1 MPIRVLP
8 KTPAPAPAQG
18 TRGRGIMDAFQRYGD
33 RFEGTSEDKMDL
45 DIAKAMKEPGSS
57 TRMNVWMKAIDMA
70 NEGRVPTRDM
80 FRSDEEF
87 RYFQKVYTDAVDVVE
102 NMGTPAF
109 EKEDLG
115 KRIIGLEDQLAT
127 AQAGGIGL
135 DRITQGYKHPAEM
148 IAMKLRAKDGLYQK
162 NLEKM
167 KEQYNMSSSRPEIQQ
182 YNMSSGRPEI
192 QQYNMSSGSPEI
204 KYIYAQGG
212 RAGFAQGGRTGY
224 QAGTSVQQIQPAQFI
239 QDVGYDYAKQLAAT
253 TAVPL
258 QTSQFAP
265 AVAQQTGLQQQATQ
279 DVTAGLG
286 AYQPYLTGAG
296 TAGVTAPGAAAM
308 GAQAYTGL
316 GQAAGLT
323 GTGAGTGAG
332 SIASYMSPYQ
342 QQVID
347 TSLAEFDR
355 QAAMRQQGI
364 SDAAVQLGGY
374 GGGREGVMQAEY
386 QTQSDRNSALLE
398 AQMQQ
403 QGFGQAAGLRQ
414 QDYLNQM
421 GLAQAQQGLGSYQAG
436 LGAATQQQL
445 GADVGLAGRVG
456 SANQAQAQAEL
467 DAIREANRL
476 AAYEPIERLG
486 MYGTGVTGLMGGYP
500 GQYQFSSQPGP
511 TPLQSALGIA
521 SVAGGLYGNIYGPMR
536 PKTT

>member
-1 MPIRVLP
+1 MP
-8 KTPAPAPAQG
+8 
-18 TRGRGIMDAFQRYGD
+18 GI
-33 RFEGTSEDKMDL
+33 TDL
-45 DIAKAMKEPGSS
+45 
-57 TRMNVWMKAIDMA
+57 
-70 NEGRVPTRDM
+70 
-80 FRSDEEF
+80 
-87 RYFQKVYTDAVDVVE
+87 
-102 NMGTPAF
+102 
-109 EKEDLG
+109 
-115 KRIIGLEDQLAT
+115 KRQ
-127 AQAGGIGL
+127 
-135 DRITQGYKHPAEM
+135 
-148 IAMKLRAKDGLYQK
+148 
-162 NLEKM
+162 
-167 KEQYNMSSSRPEIQQ
+167 
-182 YNMSSGRPEI
+182 
-192 QQYNMSSGSPEI
+192 
-204 KYIYAQGG
+204 
-212 RAGFAQGGRTGY
+212 GY

-265 AVAQQTGLQQQATQ
+265 AVAGQTGLQEQATTAA
-279 DVTAGLG
+279 TAGLG

-316 GQAAGLT
+316 GQAAGLQGPMT
-323 GTGAGTGAG
+323 GQQLTD
-332 SIASYMSPYQ
+332 YMSPYQ

-364 SDAAVQLGGY
+364 SDAAVALGGY

-386 QTQSDRNSALLE
+386 QTQSDRNRAMLQAGL
-398 AQMQQ
+398 QQ
-403 QGFGQAAGLRQ
+403 QGFTQAQGARQ

-445 GADVGLAGRVG
+445 GADVGLAGQVG

-521 SVAGGLYGNIYGPMR
+521 STAGGLYGNIFGPQR
-536 PKTT
+536 PKFTR

>member
-1 MPIRVLP
+1 MP
-8 KTPAPAPAQG
+8 
-18 TRGRGIMDAFQRYGD
+18 GI
-33 RFEGTSEDKMDL
+33 TDL
-45 DIAKAMKEPGSS
+45 
-57 TRMNVWMKAIDMA
+57 
-70 NEGRVPTRDM
+70 
-80 FRSDEEF
+80 
-87 RYFQKVYTDAVDVVE
+87 
-102 NMGTPAF
+102 
-109 EKEDLG
+109 
-115 KRIIGLEDQLAT
+115 KRQ
-127 AQAGGIGL
+127 
-135 DRITQGYKHPAEM
+135 
-148 IAMKLRAKDGLYQK
+148 
-162 NLEKM
+162 
-167 KEQYNMSSSRPEIQQ
+167 
-182 YNMSSGRPEI
+182 
-192 QQYNMSSGSPEI
+192 
-204 KYIYAQGG
+204 
-212 RAGFAQGGRTGY
+212 GY

-265 AVAQQTGLQQQATQ
+265 AVAGQTALQQQATGMLGEP
-279 DVTAGLG
+279 TGLG

-296 TAGVTAPGAAAM
+296 ATGVTAPGAAAM

-316 GQAAGLT
+316 GQAAGLQGPMT
-323 GTGAGTGAG
+323 GQQLTD
-332 SIASYMSPYQ
+332 YMSPYQ

-364 SDAAVQLGGY
+364 SDAAVALGGY

-386 QTQSDRNSALLE
+386 QTQSDRNRAMLQ

-403 QGFGQAAGLRQ
+403 QGFTQAQGARQ
-414 QDYLNQM
+414 QDYLNRM

-456 SANQAQAQAEL
+456 AADQAQAQAEL
-467 DAIREANRL
+467 DAIREANRM

-500 GQYQFSSQPGP
+500 GQYQSSVQPGP
-511 TPLQSALGIA
+511 TPLQSALGIG
-521 SVAGGLYGNIYGPMR
+521 SVLGGMYGNIMGPLR
-536 PKTT
+536 GSKT

>member
-1 MPIRVLP
+1 
-8 KTPAPAPAQG
+8 
-18 TRGRGIMDAFQRYGD
+18 
-33 RFEGTSEDKMDL
+33 
-45 DIAKAMKEPGSS
+45 MKERYEWSPAAGPD
-57 TRMNVWMKAIDMA
+57 TPV
-70 NEGRVPTRDM
+70 GRD
-80 FRSDEEF
+80 
-87 RYFQKVYTDAVDVVE
+87 
-102 NMGTPAF
+102 
-109 EKEDLG
+109 DLY
-115 KRIIGLEDQLAT
+115 RIELSE
-127 AQAGGIGL
+127 
-135 DRITQGYKHPAEM
+135 
-148 IAMKLRAKDGLYQK
+148 
-162 NLEKM
+162 
-167 KEQYNMSSSRPEIQQ
+167 
-182 YNMSSGRPEI
+182 
-192 QQYNMSSGSPEI
+192 SP
-204 KYIYAQGG
+204 KFADGG
-212 RAGFAQGGRTGY
+212 RANYSQGGRTGY

-265 AVAQQTGLQQQATQ
+265 AVAQQTGLQQQATTAA
-279 DVTAGLG
+279 TAGLG

-296 TAGVTAPGAAAM
+296 AAGVAPGAAPM
-308 GAQAYTGL
+308 GAEAYAGL

-386 QTQSDRNSALLE
+386 QTQSDRNRAMLQAGL
-398 AQMQQ
+398 QQ
-403 QGFGQAAGLRQ
+403 QGFQQAQGARQ

-445 GADVGLAGRVG
+445 GADVGLASRVG
-456 SANQAQAQAEL
+456 AAGQAQAQAEL
-467 DAIREANRL
+467 DAIREANRM
-476 AAYEPIERLG
+476 AAFEPIERLG

-521 SVAGGLYGNIYGPMR
+521 TVGGGVLGNIYGEKGAPWAR
-536 PKTT
+536 

>member
-1 MPIRVLP
+1 MPIRILP
-8 KTPAPAPAQG
+8 RDRKAGQSLYETGPVEKPDAIERTKPDTGGLEALARQASASMRPYQLTGADWTDIAQKAYMPKDPSNWFQEEYVGQRPIHYMPGEGGARADEIRTNFLMAGVPLSVEMADKAAIGNRGMEVSRLMKKIEDFDPNEYQKIIGAWQELKNKLSSGELTGYEDMAPAETA
-18 TRGRGIMDAFQRYGD
+18 A
-33 RFEGTSEDKMDL
+33 
-45 DIAKAMKEPGSS
+45 
-57 TRMNVWMKAIDMA
+57 
-70 NEGRVPTRDM
+70 
-80 FRSDEEF
+80 
-87 RYFQKVYTDAVDVVE
+87 
-102 NMGTPAF
+102 
-109 EKEDLG
+109 
-115 KRIIGLEDQLAT
+115 RII
-127 AQAGGIGL
+127 
-135 DRITQGYKHPAEM
+135 
-148 IAMKLRAKDGLYQK
+148 MKRF
-162 NLEKM
+162 NL
-167 KEQYNMSSSRPEIQQ
+167 
-182 YNMSSGRPEI
+182 
-192 QQYNMSSGSPEI
+192 
-204 KYIYAQGG
+204 AQGG
-212 RAGFAQGGRTGY
+212 RAGYAQGGRTGY

-296 TAGVTAPGAAAM
+296 TTGVTAPGAAAM

-316 GQAAGLT
+316 GQAAGLLGPLSGQQLT
-323 GTGAGTGAG
+323 D
-332 SIASYMSPYQ
+332 YMSPYQ

-364 SDAAVQLGGY
+364 SDAAVALGGY

-386 QTQSDRNSALLE
+386 QTQSDRDRALLQ
-398 AQMQQ
+398 AQLQQ
-403 QGFGQAAGLRQ
+403 QGFQQAQAGRQ
-414 QDYLNQM
+414 QDYLNRM

-445 GADVGLAGRVG
+445 GSDVALAGRVG
-456 SANQAQAQAEL
+456 AVNQAQAQAEL

-511 TPLQSALGIA
+511 TPLQSALGIG
-521 SVAGGLYGNIYGPMR
+521 SVLGLSLIHI
-536 PKTT
+536 

>member
-1 MPIRVLP
+1 MP
-8 KTPAPAPAQG
+8 
-18 TRGRGIMDAFQRYGD
+18 GIA
-33 RFEGTSEDKMDL
+33 DL
-45 DIAKAMKEPGSS
+45 
-57 TRMNVWMKAIDMA
+57 
-70 NEGRVPTRDM
+70 
-80 FRSDEEF
+80 
-87 RYFQKVYTDAVDVVE
+87 
-102 NMGTPAF
+102 
-109 EKEDLG
+109 
-115 KRIIGLEDQLAT
+115 KRQ
-127 AQAGGIGL
+127 
-135 DRITQGYKHPAEM
+135 
-148 IAMKLRAKDGLYQK
+148 
-162 NLEKM
+162 
-167 KEQYNMSSSRPEIQQ
+167 
-182 YNMSSGRPEI
+182 
-192 QQYNMSSGSPEI
+192 
-204 KYIYAQGG
+204 
-212 RAGFAQGGRTGY
+212 GY
-224 QAGTSVQQIQPAQFI
+224 QAGTAVTQIQPAQFI

-265 AVAQQTGLQQQATQ
+265 AVAQQTGLQQQATGMLG
-279 DVTAGLG
+279 DATTGLG

-296 TAGVTAPGAAAM
+296 TTGVTAPGAAAM

-316 GQAAGLT
+316 GQAAGLLGPLSGQQLT
-323 GTGAGTGAG
+323 D
-332 SIASYMSPYQ
+332 YMSPYQ

-355 QAAMRQQGI
+355 QAQMRQQGI
-364 SDAAVQLGGY
+364 SDAAVALGGY

-386 QTQSDRNSALLE
+386 QTQSDRDRALLQ
-398 AQMQQ
+398 AQLQS
-403 QGFGQAAGLRQ
+403 QGFQQAQAGRQ

-456 SANQAQAQAEL
+456 AVNQAQAQAEL

-511 TPLQSALGIA
+511 TPLQSALGIG
-521 SVAGGLYGNIYGPMR
+521 SVLGGMYGNIMGPMR
-536 PKTT
+536 GMAKS

>member
-1 MPIRVLP
+1 ME
-8 KTPAPAPAQG
+8 
-18 TRGRGIMDAFQRYGD
+18 GRDKRMGSGIMDAFQRYDDLFGGT
-33 RFEGTSEDKMDL
+33 REGKMNL
-45 DIAKAMKEPGSS
+45 DIAKAMKEPGFSMGHN
-57 TRMNVWMKAIDMA
+57 TKVWMKAIDMA
-70 NEGRVPTRDM
+70 QKGQVPTRGM

-87 RYFQKVYTDAVDVVE
+87 RYFKKVHADAVDVVE

-109 EKEDLG
+109 EKELLG
-115 KRIIGLEDQLAT
+115 EQITGLEDQLAT

-135 DRITQGYKHPAEM
+135 ERITAKDYRNYKHPAEM
-148 IAMKLRAKDGLYQK
+148 IAMKLQAEDGLYQK

-167 KEQYNMSSSRPEIQQ
+167 KEQYKWSPSAGPDTPVGRYDPYRVQLRTVD
-182 YNMSSGRPEI
+182 SGIDAIPI
-192 QQYNMSSGSPEI
+192 PP
-204 KYIYAQGG
+204 YAQGG

-265 AVAQQTGLQQQATQ
+265 AVAGQTGLQEQATTAA
-279 DVTAGLG
+279 TAGLG

-323 GTGAGTGAG
+323 GTGVGTGAG

-347 TSLAEFDR
+347 TSLAEFDK
-355 QAAMRQQGI
+355 QAAMRQQQI
-364 SDAAVQLGGY
+364 SDAAVGLGGF

-386 QTQSDRNSALLE
+386 QTGSDKNRAALE
-398 AQMQQ
+398 AQLRQ
-403 QGFGQAAGLRQ
+403 QGF
-414 QDYLNQM
+414 
-421 GLAQAQQGLGSYQAG
+421 S
-436 LGAATQQQL
+436 
-445 GADVGLAGRVG
+445 
-456 SANQAQAQAEL
+456 QAQA
-467 DAIREANRL
+467 
-476 AAYEPIERLG
+476 
-486 MYGTGVTGLMGGYP
+486 
-500 GQYQFSSQPGP
+500 
-511 TPLQSALGIA
+511 
-521 SVAGGLYGNIYGPMR
+521 
-536 PKTT
+536 

>member
-1 MPIRVLP
+1 M
-8 KTPAPAPAQG
+8 A
-18 TRGRGIMDAFQRYGD
+18 GIA
-33 RFEGTSEDKMDL
+33 DL
-45 DIAKAMKEPGSS
+45 
-57 TRMNVWMKAIDMA
+57 
-70 NEGRVPTRDM
+70 
-80 FRSDEEF
+80 
-87 RYFQKVYTDAVDVVE
+87 
-102 NMGTPAF
+102 
-109 EKEDLG
+109 
-115 KRIIGLEDQLAT
+115 KR
-127 AQAGGIGL
+127 
-135 DRITQGYKHPAEM
+135 P
-148 IAMKLRAKDGLYQK
+148 
-162 NLEKM
+162 
-167 KEQYNMSSSRPEIQQ
+167 
-182 YNMSSGRPEI
+182 
-192 QQYNMSSGSPEI
+192 
-204 KYIYAQGG
+204 
-212 RAGFAQGGRTGY
+212 GY
-224 QAGTSVQQIQPAQFI
+224 QAGTSVTQIQPAQFI

-265 AVAQQTGLQQQATQ
+265 AVAQQTGLQQQATTAA
-279 DVTAGLG
+279 TAGLG

-296 TAGVTAPGAAAM
+296 TATQAPGATAM
-308 GAQAYTGL
+308 GAQAYAGL

-323 GTGAGTGAG
+323 GTGAGPATQAG

-386 QTQSDRNSALLE
+386 QTQSDRNRAMLQAGL
-398 AQMQQ
+398 QQ
-403 QGFGQAAGLRQ
+403 QGFTQAQGARQ

-467 DAIREANRL
+467 DAIREANRM

-511 TPLQSALGIA
+511 TPLQSALGIG
-521 SVAGGLYGNIYGPMR
+521 SVMGGMYGNIMGPVR
-536 PKTT
+536 GSKQ

>member
-1 MPIRVLP
+1 MP
-8 KTPAPAPAQG
+8 
-18 TRGRGIMDAFQRYGD
+18 GI
-33 RFEGTSEDKMDL
+33 TDL
-45 DIAKAMKEPGSS
+45 
-57 TRMNVWMKAIDMA
+57 
-70 NEGRVPTRDM
+70 
-80 FRSDEEF
+80 
-87 RYFQKVYTDAVDVVE
+87 
-102 NMGTPAF
+102 
-109 EKEDLG
+109 
-115 KRIIGLEDQLAT
+115 KR
-127 AQAGGIGL
+127 
-135 DRITQGYKHPAEM
+135 P
-148 IAMKLRAKDGLYQK
+148 
-162 NLEKM
+162 
-167 KEQYNMSSSRPEIQQ
+167 
-182 YNMSSGRPEI
+182 
-192 QQYNMSSGSPEI
+192 
-204 KYIYAQGG
+204 
-212 RAGFAQGGRTGY
+212 GY
-224 QAGTSVQQIQPAQFI
+224 QAGTTVTQIKPEQFI
-239 QDVGYDYAKQLAAT
+239 QDIGTDYARQLAAT

-265 AVAQQTGLQQQATQ
+265 AVAQQTGLQQQATTAA
-279 DVTAGLG
+279 TAGLG

-296 TAGVTAPGAAAM
+296 TAGVTAPGATAM

-323 GTGAGTGAG
+323 GPMTGQQLTD
-332 SIASYMSPYQ
+332 YMSPYQ

-386 QTQSDRNSALLE
+386 QTQSDRDRALLQ

-403 QGFGQAAGLRQ
+403 QGFTQAQGARQ

-421 GLAQAQQGLGSYQAG
+421 GLQQAQQGLGSYQAG

-445 GADVGLAGRVG
+445 GADVGMAGRVG

-467 DAIREANRL
+467 DAIREANRM
-476 AAYEPIERLG
+476 AAYEPLERLG

-500 GQYQFSSQPGP
+500 GQYQSTVQPGP

-521 SVAGGLYGNIYGPMR
+521 SVAGGLYGNIYGPQR
-536 PKTT
+536 PKFKL

>member
-1 MPIRVLP
+1 MP
-8 KTPAPAPAQG
+8 
-18 TRGRGIMDAFQRYGD
+18 GI
-33 RFEGTSEDKMDL
+33 TDL
-45 DIAKAMKEPGSS
+45 
-57 TRMNVWMKAIDMA
+57 
-70 NEGRVPTRDM
+70 
-80 FRSDEEF
+80 
-87 RYFQKVYTDAVDVVE
+87 
-102 NMGTPAF
+102 
-109 EKEDLG
+109 
-115 KRIIGLEDQLAT
+115 KRQ
-127 AQAGGIGL
+127 
-135 DRITQGYKHPAEM
+135 
-148 IAMKLRAKDGLYQK
+148 
-162 NLEKM
+162 
-167 KEQYNMSSSRPEIQQ
+167 
-182 YNMSSGRPEI
+182 
-192 QQYNMSSGSPEI
+192 
-204 KYIYAQGG
+204 
-212 RAGFAQGGRTGY
+212 GY
-224 QAGTSVQQIQPAQFI
+224 QAGTSVSQIQPAQFI

-265 AVAQQTGLQQQATQ
+265 AVAQQTGLQQQAT
-279 DVTAGLG
+279 TAATAAGLG

-296 TAGVTAPGAAAM
+296 ATGVAPGAAPM
-308 GAQAYTGL
+308 GAEAY
-316 GQAAGLT
+316 AGLT
-323 GTGAGTGAG
+323 GAAGLQGPMTGQQLTD
-332 SIASYMSPYQ
+332 YMSPYQ

-386 QTQSDRNSALLE
+386 QTQSDRNRAMLQAGL
-398 AQMQQ
+398 QQ
-403 QGFGQAAGLRQ
+403 QGFTQAQAGRQ
-414 QDYLNQM
+414 QDYLNRM

-456 SANQAQAQAEL
+456 AAGQAQAQAEL

-521 SVAGGLYGNIYGPMR
+521 STAGGLWGNIYGPKN
-536 PKTT
+536 PSTIFKS

>member
-1 MPIRVLP
+1 MP
-8 KTPAPAPAQG
+8 
-18 TRGRGIMDAFQRYGD
+18 GIADLQR
-33 RFEGTSEDKMDL
+33 
-45 DIAKAMKEPGSS
+45 P
-57 TRMNVWMKAIDMA
+57 
-70 NEGRVPTRDM
+70 
-80 FRSDEEF
+80 
-87 RYFQKVYTDAVDVVE
+87 
-102 NMGTPAF
+102 
-109 EKEDLG
+109 
-115 KRIIGLEDQLAT
+115 
-127 AQAGGIGL
+127 
-135 DRITQGYKHPAEM
+135 
-148 IAMKLRAKDGLYQK
+148 
-162 NLEKM
+162 
-167 KEQYNMSSSRPEIQQ
+167 
-182 YNMSSGRPEI
+182 
-192 QQYNMSSGSPEI
+192 
-204 KYIYAQGG
+204 
-212 RAGFAQGGRTGY
+212 GY
-224 QAGTSVQQIQPAQFI
+224 QAGTSVTQIRPEQFI
-239 QDVGYDYAKQLAAT
+239 QDIGTDYARQLAAT

-265 AVAQQTGLQQQATQ
+265 AVAQQTGLQEQATQ

-296 TAGVTAPGAAAM
+296 ATGVTAPGAAAL

-316 GQAAGLT
+316 GQAAGLQ
-323 GTGAGTGAG
+323 GPMTGAQLATIDPQTGQTVTPTLAAG
-332 SIASYMSPYQ
+332 SYMSPYQ

-386 QTQSDRNSALLE
+386 QTQSDKNRAMLQAGL
-398 AQMQQ
+398 QQ
-403 QGFGQAAGLRQ
+403 QGFGQAQAGRQ
-414 QDYLNQM
+414 QDYLNRM

-436 LGAATQQQL
+436 LGSATQQQL

-521 SVAGGLYGNIYGPMR
+521 STAGGLYGNIFGPQR
-536 PKTT
+536 PKFTR

>member
-1 MPIRVLP
+1 MP
-8 KTPAPAPAQG
+8 
-18 TRGRGIMDAFQRYGD
+18 GIA
-33 RFEGTSEDKMDL
+33 DL
-45 DIAKAMKEPGSS
+45 
-57 TRMNVWMKAIDMA
+57 
-70 NEGRVPTRDM
+70 
-80 FRSDEEF
+80 
-87 RYFQKVYTDAVDVVE
+87 
-102 NMGTPAF
+102 
-109 EKEDLG
+109 
-115 KRIIGLEDQLAT
+115 KR
-127 AQAGGIGL
+127 
-135 DRITQGYKHPAEM
+135 P
-148 IAMKLRAKDGLYQK
+148 
-162 NLEKM
+162 
-167 KEQYNMSSSRPEIQQ
+167 
-182 YNMSSGRPEI
+182 
-192 QQYNMSSGSPEI
+192 
-204 KYIYAQGG
+204 
-212 RAGFAQGGRTGY
+212 GY
-224 QAGTSVQQIQPAQFI
+224 QAGTAVTQIQPAQFI

-265 AVAQQTGLQQQATQ
+265 AVAGQTALQQQATGMLGEP
-279 DVTAGLG
+279 TGLG

-296 TAGVTAPGAAAM
+296 ATGVTAPGAAAM

-332 SIASYMSPYQ
+332 PIASYMSPYQ

-364 SDAAVQLGGY
+364 SDAAVALGGY

-386 QTQSDRNSALLE
+386 QTQSDRNRAMLE
-398 AQMQQ
+398 AGLQQ
-403 QGFGQAAGLRQ
+403 QGFTQAQGARQ

-436 LGAATQQQL
+436 LGAATQAQL
-445 GADVGLAGRVG
+445 GADVGMAGRVG

-467 DAIREANRL
+467 DAIREANRM
-476 AAYEPIERLG
+476 AAFEPIERLG

-511 TPLQSALGIA
+511 TPLQSALGIG
-521 SVAGGLYGNIYGPMR
+521 SVLGGMYGNIFGPQR
-536 PKTT
+536 PKSILG